1 MKNTRLLLS
10 VLVFTLF
17 INVFAQ
23 SNGNNI
29 TLTSLRCEMMNNP
42 QGIGVQHPR
51 LSWVVLSSLRGVEQ
65 TAYRILVATTAQQ
78 LAANTGDLWDSGK
91 VPSGKSQLIAYDGKS
106 LVSHQTYFLKVKSYT
121 NRGESEW
128 SAPATFL
135 TGLLSTA
142 EWNGK
147 WIGLDKSFAWDSA
160 NVKMSRLSARYFR
173 KEFQLNNKVTKA
185 TVSIIGLGLYE
196 LYINGQRI
204 GTQVLAPVPTNYSEG
219 VKYNTFDVTAQLKK
233 GANAIGAILGNGR
246 FFTMRQN
253 YKTYKIRN
261 WGMPR
266 MLLQLDVEYANGRKQ
281 SIVTDNTWKVTSNGP
296 IRTNNEYDG
305 EEYDATKEMPGWS
318 TTGFNDRAWLPVEM
332 VKAPDGKP
340 EPQMTPNMQ
349 VMQTIKPLAILK
361 SSSGKFILDMGQNMA
376 GWLRIRVEGNAGD
389 QVTLRFAE
397 TLDDKGEI
405 YVANFRDARST
416 DIYTLKGGAQEM
428 WEPRFT
434 YHGFR
439 YVEITGWPG
448 VPTVNDFDGRLVYDE
463 MASTGTF
470 ISSEKTLNQIHQN
483 AWWGIASNY
492 KGMPVDCPQRNERQ
506 PWLGDRAIGSYGESF
521 LFANQS
527 VYAKWLDDIQQ
538 SQTKEGAIPD
548 VAPAYWN
555 YYSDNM
561 TWPATYLQI
570 ADMLYRQFGDV
581 QPIAKHYDSMKSWM
595 DYMRKKY
602 MTDFILIKDKYGDWC
617 VPPESPEMI
626 HSKDPLRQTDGQLIS
641 TAYYFQLSKLMEKF
655 ATLLDKKDDAGY
667 FNGLAY
673 NVKNAFN
680 NKFFDVEKGYYGNN
694 SVSSNLFPF
703 YFGMIPE
710 ENKAKVLDNI
720 VKKIT
725 IENNSHISTGLVG
738 GQWLMRGLTENGRAD
753 IALKIATNRDYPSW
767 GYMIEKGATTIW
779 ELWNGD
785 TANPAMNSRNHVMLL
800 GDLMIWY
807 YENLAGIKAAEPG
820 FSTIVM
826 NPALPEGLDSV
837 NASYES
843 VYGKIVSDWKKS
855 ATDFSWNITIPA
867 NTKAIVYI
875 PASDSEQVME
885 SGKPAN
891 ATEGVKFLRMESG
904 KAVFE
909 VSSGEYH
916 FVSKYKPV

>member
-1 MKNTRLLLS
+1 
-10 VLVFTLF
+10 
-17 INVFAQ
+17 
-23 SNGNNI
+23 
-29 TLTSLRCEMMNNP
+29 
-42 QGIGVQHPR
+42 
-51 LSWVVLSSLRGVEQ
+51 
-65 TAYRILVATTAQQ
+65 
-78 LAANTGDLWDSGK
+78 
-91 VPSGKSQLIAYDGKS
+91 
-106 LVSHQTYFLKVKSYT
+106 
-121 NRGESEW
+121 
-128 SAPATFL
+128 
-135 TGLLSTA
+135 
-142 EWNGK
+142 
-147 WIGLDKSFAWDSA
+147 
-160 NVKMSRLSARYFR
+160 MSRLSARYFR
-173 KEFQLNNKVTKA
+173 KEFKLNNKIKKA

-204 GTQVLAPVPTNYSEG
+204 GSQVLAPVPTNYSEG

-233 GANAIGAILGNGR
+233 GANAVGAILGNGR

-281 SIVTDNTWKVTSNGP
+281 SLVSDNTWKVTSDGP

-318 TTGFNDRAWLPVEM
+318 TAGFNDRAWQPVEM

-349 VMQTIKPLAILK
+349 VMQTIKPFAILK
-361 SSSGKFILDMGQNMA
+361 TSTGKYILDLGQNMA
-376 GWLRIRVEGNAGD
+376 GWLRIRVKGNAGD

-397 TLDDKGEI
+397 SLDEKGEI
-405 YVANFRDARST
+405 SVENLRDARST

-448 VPTVNDFDGRLVYDE
+448 VPTINDFDGRLVYDE

-470 ISSEKTLNQIHQN
+470 ISSDKTLNQIHRN

-492 KGMPVDCPQRNERQ
+492 KGLPVDCPQRNERQ
-506 PWLGDRAIGSYGESF
+506 PWLADHAIGSYGESF

-527 VYAKWLDDIQQ
+527 VYAKWLDDIHQ

-561 TWPATYLQI
+561 TWPATYFLI

-581 QPIAKHYDSMKSWM
+581 QPIAKHYDSMKCWM
-595 DYMRKKY
+595 NYMRKKY
-602 MTDFILIKDKYGDWC
+602 MKNFIMTKDKYGDWC
-617 VPPESPEMI
+617 MPPESPELI
-626 HSKDPLRQTDGQLIS
+626 HSKDPARQTDGMLIATS
-641 TAYYFQLSKLMEKF
+641 YYYYLCNLMEKF
-655 ATLLDKKDDAGY
+655 ARLTGNSADVASYKDQAEK
-667 FNGLAY
+667 
-673 NVKNAFN
+673 VKSAFN
-680 NKFFDVEKGYYGNN
+680 AKFFDAEKGYYGNN
-694 SVSSNLFPF
+694 TVSSNLFP
-703 YFGMIPE
+703 YHFGMVPV
-710 ENKAKVLDNI
+710 ENKARVLDNMI
-720 VKKIT
+720 RKIT
-725 IENNSHISTGLVG
+725 VDNKGHVSTGLVG
-738 GQWLMRGLTENGRAD
+738 GQWLMRTLTENGRAD
-753 IALKIATNRDYPSW
+753 IAFSIATKRDYPSW

-785 TANPAMNSRNHVMLL
+785 TANKWMNSQNHIMLL
-800 GDLMIWY
+800 GDLLIWY

-843 VYGKIVSDWKKS
+843 VSGKIVSDWKKS
-855 ATDFSWNITIPA
+855 DTEFIWNVTVPA
-867 NTKAIVYI
+867 NTKAVVYI
-875 PASDSEQVME
+875 PAVKAEQVLE

-891 ATEGVKFLRMESG
+891 ATEGVKFLRLENDR
-904 KAVFE
+904 AVFE
-909 VSSGEYH
+909 LGSGDYH
-916 FVSKYKPV
+916 FVSK